1 MENDLLIIELREQLK
16 SLDTKLLA
24 LVGERL
30 KLGRK
35 IGALK
40 AKKRLSL
47 QDKTQEMIVSERFI
61 HWAKN
66 NHESEEMSK
75 ELALLLMK
83 WTLEVQKNQ
92 KP

>member
-1 MENDLLIIELREQLK
+1 MENDVLITELREQLK
-16 SLDTKLLA
+16 SLDINILA

-40 AKKRLSL
+40 AQKSLSL
-47 QDKTQEMIVSERFI
+47 QDKNQEMIVSDRFI
-61 HWAKN
+61 QWAKE
-66 NHESEEMSK
+66 NHESEEISK
-75 ELALLLMK
+75 ELALILMK